1 MSNEMVATPIDQI
14 GMMAKAVA
22 DSGIFGIKNEAAAFA
37 LMCVA
42 QSEGIPPIQAAVQY
56 HVIDGKPALKSEAML
71 TRFQAA
77 GGSIKWKER
86 NAQRCTLWLKH
97 PQAGELEVTWDMDR
111 AKAAGL
117 SGKNTWRAYPQ
128 QMMSA
133 RCISEGVRALYPAC
147 LSGCYTPEEVR
158 DFDAV
163 PPQPAPEPKK
173 APQPAKEPAET
184 PQEAPK
190 AGKPAKSTAKVKK
203 ATKDAEIVN
212 LYEYQHEH
220 QHGTP
225 EHHCCTCDKVPE
237 EDVILDP
244 PGAPESPKAVDP
256 LETKRRNFVLWTAK
270 AAKEKGD
277 DAVMAVLG
285 ANGFENAEDV
295 PADLRILRKVTEEIL
310 EYPDLEP
317 EIKFDPEV

>member
-1 MSNEMVATPIDQI
+1 MSNEMVTTPIDQI

-71 TRFQAA
+71 TRFQSA

-86 NAQRCTLWLKH
+86 NAQRCTLWLSH
-97 PQAGELEVTWDMDR
+97 PKAGELEVTWDMDR

-117 SGKNTWRAYPQ
+117 SGKNTWRAYPA

-147 LSGCYTPEEVR
+147 LSGCYTPEEIR

-163 PPQPAPEPKK
+163 PPQASPE
-173 APQPAKEPAET
+173 PAKEPTET

-190 AGKPAKSTAKVKK
+190 EGKAPPKPSAKAKK
-203 ATKDAEIVN
+203 AAKDAEIVN
-212 LYEYQHEH
+212 Q
-220 QHGTP
+220 
-225 EHHCCTCDKVPE
+225 
-237 EDVILDP
+237 
-244 PGAPESPKAVDP
+244 PESPAQPVPESPAAVDP
-256 LETKRRNFVLWTAK
+256 VEVKRRNFVKWTAE
-270 AAKEKGD
+270 AAERKGE
-277 DAVMAVLG
+277 DAVMSVLG
-285 ANGFENAEDV
+285 ANGFETPEEV
-295 PADLRILRKVTEEIL
+295 PADLKVLRKLVREINGF
-310 EYPDLEP
+310 PDREPEVKLEP
-317 EIKFDPEV
+317 EEPSLPI

>member
-173 APQPAKEPAET
+173 APQPAKESTET
-184 PQEAPK
+184 PREAPK
-190 AGKPAKSTAKVKK
+190 AEKPAKSTAKAKK
-203 ATKDAEIVN
+203 AAEDAEIVN
-212 LYEYQHEH
+212 LYEYHHEPE
-220 QHGTP
+220 TP
-225 EHHCCTCDKVPE
+225 AQPVQ
-237 EDVILDP
+237 
-244 PGAPESPKAVDP
+244 ESTEAVDP
-256 LETKRRNFVLWTAK
+256 LEVKRRNFVRWTAK
-270 AAKEKGD
+270 AAREKGD

-295 PADLRILRKVTEEIL
+295 PADLRILQKLCKEIK
-310 EYPDLEP
+310 EFPDRDP
-317 EIKFDPEV
+317 EIKFDQEV